1 MKGERGGARI
11 VMVRFQGTREEMFGD
26 LVQLIGG
33 EHVISLHGMEHVHL
47 KPSMSRPDIHAIVS
61 HGRGAQE
68 LLLEF
73 HLA

>member
-1 MKGERGGARI
+1 
-11 VMVRFQGTREEMFGD
+11 MFGN
-26 LVQLIGG
+26 LVQLVGG
-33 EHVISLHGMEHVHL
+33 EHMISLHGMEHVHL
-47 KPSMSRPDIHAIVS
+47 KASVGGPDIHAIVS